1 MPCVSF
7 EGSWNAVGHVTQS
20 KMVPSETCVSFGG
33 SGNAVGHVTQSKMV
47 PSETL
52 PTGLGRHPRED
63 PFGVP
68 FGKDH
73 YPDRWEKAGSRLA
86 GPYTFV
92 LDGIQGDQDFV
103 AALFSLKRTPAD
115 ILQVNELFVFLA

>member
-1 MPCVSF
+1 MF
-7 EGSWNAVGHVTQS
+7 I
-20 KMVPSETCVSFGG
+20 TCGVF
-33 SGNAVGHVTQSKMV
+33 GNAVEHAIQSNFFPATTM
-47 PSETL
+47 PS
-52 PTGLGRHPRED
+52 GLGRHPRED

-73 YPDRWEKAGSRLA
+73 YPDRWEKAGSRIA

-103 AALFSLKRTPAD
+103 AALFSLKRTTAD
-115 ILQVNELFVFLA
+115 ISLPIV